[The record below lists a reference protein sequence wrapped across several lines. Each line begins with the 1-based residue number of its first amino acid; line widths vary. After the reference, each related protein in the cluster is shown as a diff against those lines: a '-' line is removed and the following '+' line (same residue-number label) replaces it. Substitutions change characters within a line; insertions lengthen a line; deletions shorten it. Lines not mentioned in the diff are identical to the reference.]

1 MSYPVYCLRLLLLLF
16 YWSRCLSQSSLHL
29 FLVPLF
35 LTIFS
40 RDEIQMKSYTRT
52 NGQPK
57 SSLSQSP
64 ASSTPSSP
72 SHPISVSTRPGQ
84 AYSSTAATQS
94 PAHKPGGGVK
104 KVTGV
109 GGTTYEISVWVTLS
123 DCVLQ
128 PAVGADSLE
137 FAGTIGELHLQGRDG
152 TQNDSWWT
160 NTPTRTEEL
169 LLLTFI
175 TPPTKANPIPHPTPT
190 SPNLFCCCGLDLTLS
205 NVVFQRRTTCMK
217 IAGFCQLRLSAAM
230 K

>member
-1 MSYPVYCLRLLLLLF
+1 MCRKGVFPYGNVVVSVSVVWGCCCCCFMLF
-16 YWSRCLSQSSLHL
+16 IIWIIVWHGLQCTYSLSPP
-29 FLVPLF
+29 FF
-35 LTIFS
+35 TIFS

-84 AYSSTAATQS
+84 AYPSTAATQS

-123 DCVLQ
+123 DCVPQ
-128 PAVGADSLE
+128 PAVGTDSLE
-137 FAGTIGELHLQGRDG
+137 LAGTVGELHLQGRGG
-152 TQNDSWWT
+152 TQKWQLVDK
-160 NTPTRTEEL
+160 RTHM
-169 LLLTFI
+169 
-175 TPPTKANPIPHPTPT
+175 KR
-190 SPNLFCCCGLDLTLS
+190 GDLNFS
-205 NVVFQRRTTCMK
+205 D
-217 IAGFCQLRLSAAM
+217 
-230 K
+230 